1 MSSSWTD
8 KAGRKYDEEFG
19 ANMSKNGN
27 IEIQDDTMDRMEDD
41 DLEAGPD
48 PYKDRIIGGKKR
60 IPAKIAKYP
69 RNECKVCGKT
79 FNGRSKWTL
88 CKSCN
93 DGTHKRCIR
102 PGESLDNYKCQRC
115 DPRRQEVP
123 RARANEVNEESWSC
137 NICEFVSLFKANLK
151 RHMREIHKKTVTEAD
166 LILKQMQT
174 ARDQRVG
181 AEEER
186 VQDDVQNEERTE
198 VQREER
204 GGEGIQDEGTME
216 QILDKL
222 GFQRLKE
229 IFQKEEVTKEV
240 FMASSALELKTI
252 LDIPFGKIKELKI
265 ALEKNNEPGFLCPFC
280 EITFVS
286 AEALDVHIKAS
297 HNGGY
302 VEEIRSLQEN
312 RMLEEDVST
321 EEVFELE
328 ENCENELSMASI
340 EEAGEHWGDE
350 SVEVGEKEN
359 EMPENEINE
368 IFDNQSMNDS
378 SRYEMDENEIIN
390 SLESLSKQLL
400 NSEDEN
406 ERMLLTNKLRAL
418 REKGAEAF

>member
-1 MSSSWTD
+1 
-8 KAGRKYDEEFG
+8 
-19 ANMSKNGN
+19 
-27 IEIQDDTMDRMEDD
+27 
-41 DLEAGPD
+41 
-48 PYKDRIIGGKKR
+48 
-60 IPAKIAKYP
+60 
-69 RNECKVCGKT
+69 
-79 FNGRSKWTL
+79 
-88 CKSCN
+88 
-93 DGTHKRCIR
+93 
-102 PGESLDNYKCQRC
+102 
-115 DPRRQEVP
+115 
-123 RARANEVNEESWSC
+123 
-137 NICEFVSLFKANLK
+137 
-151 RHMREIHKKTVTEAD
+151 MREIYKKTVTEAD

-198 VQREER
+198 VPGEER

-222 GFQRLKE
+222 GFQRFKE

-265 ALEKNNEPGFLCPFC
+265 ALETNNEPGFLCPFC

-340 EEAGEHWGDE
+340 EESGENGGDE
-350 SVEVGEKEN
+350 SLEVSEKEN

-368 IFDNQSMNDS
+368 IFDNQNMNDP

>member
-1 MSSSWTD
+1 MEEGQFGTRKRKILKMMALKRKKLKRRYAGRGDHNERLPHLPKFLKKIGCNIMSSSWRD

-19 ANMSKNGN
+19 ANMPKNGN

-137 NICEFVSLFKANLK
+137 DICEFVSLFKANLK

-174 ARDQRVG
+174 ARVQRVE

-222 GFQRLKE
+222 GFQRFKE

-240 FMASSALELKTI
+240 FYCCMFRQQME
-252 LDIPFGKIKELKI
+252 
-265 ALEKNNEPGFLCPFC
+265 
-280 EITFVS
+280 VS
-286 AEALDVHIKAS
+286 
-297 HNGGY
+297 
-302 VEEIRSLQEN
+302 
-312 RMLEEDVST
+312 
-321 EEVFELE
+321 
-328 ENCENELSMASI
+328 
-340 EEAGEHWGDE
+340 
-350 SVEVGEKEN
+350 
-359 EMPENEINE
+359 
-368 IFDNQSMNDS
+368 
-378 SRYEMDENEIIN
+378 II
-390 SLESLSKQLL
+390 
-400 NSEDEN
+400 
-406 ERMLLTNKLRAL
+406 
-418 REKGAEAF
+418 